1 MLRIGQNILSKFDH
15 LAAVPAQPVHQNAAL
30 LFPQDEKGS
39 GEQVCVNRPRG
50 QDGDALQCQ
59 RHGVPGPRVQQMV
72 VHGPILLEAV
82 LIPGGCGDA
91 RVLELHRPKHRA
103 GVVRVPDRHLPRPG
117 PALRVLVRA
126 DHKQVPAVVQHGLP
140 DAALPQAVHGQT
152 QGEALPGCARIQTD
166 SRKIK
171 RHGPRIP
178 VQADVLIA
186 HPVQHRPDALRRGDP
201 GRLGQKI
208 PQLYHRPHRGVEC
221 SAGQAADLQVLLQEG
236 VQGLR
241 DRHSLAGPDVP
252 AEPGKL

>member
-1 MLRIGQNILSKFDH
+1 METLFSVSGMGY
-15 LAAVPAQPVHQNAAL
+15 PVR
-30 LFPQDEKGS
+30 GS
-39 GEQVCVNRPRG
+39 SRWWY
-50 QDGDALQCQ
+50 
-59 RHGVPGPRVQQMV
+59 
-72 VHGPILLEAV
+72 GPILLEAV

-221 SAGQAADLQVLLQEG
+221 SRWTGGRSPGSAPGRCTGSQRPAQPRRAGCPGRAWKALS
-236 VQGLR
+236 R
-241 DRHSLAGPDVP
+241 DRTC
-252 AEPGKL
+252 